1 MSVDLWVWAAFAV
14 LVLICLAVDLGLSHR
29 SREHSMRGAL
39 IMTAFW
45 IVLAILFGVFIYFYM
60 GSEDAVEY
68 YTGYAVEKA
77 MSLDTLFVFM
87 FVFSYFAIPTEYRH
101 RVLFYGIIGALAFR
115 ALFIFLGVEIIM
127 EFTFLMPLL
136 GVFLVY
142 TAVKTA
148 TRKENERPDLNRNPM
163 VRVFK
168 RLHPT
173 TTDLDGDRFFTL
185 KDGVKTATPL
195 FLALIAIE
203 STDILFS
210 IDSIPAVLAITQNT
224 FIVYTSNVFA
234 MLGLRSLYS
243 VLEGSLQS
251 FRYLKYGL
259 GAILMFVGVKIL
271 AHGYLEIPTLLS
283 LAFIISAMAVS
294 VLASRMA
301 DSREARAA

>member
-1 MSVDLWVWAAFAV
+1 
-14 LVLICLAVDLGLSHR
+14 
-29 SREHSMRGAL
+29 
-39 IMTAFW
+39 
-45 IVLAILFGVFIYFYM
+45 
-60 GSEDAVEY
+60 
-68 YTGYAVEKA
+68 
-77 MSLDTLFVFM
+77 
-87 FVFSYFAIPTEYRH
+87 
-101 RVLFYGIIGALAFR
+101 
-115 ALFIFLGVEIIM
+115 M

-168 RLHPT
+168 RLYPT

-294 VLASRMA
+294 VVASRMA